1 MTETSP
7 VIATNR
13 LGRIRPGTVGPP
25 LPGVEVKIA
34 EDGEI
39 LVRGPSVMLGYY
51 EDEEATA
58 ETIQDG
64 WLHTGDLGMME
75 DGYLRIT
82 GRKKEIIVTAGGK
95 NVSPARVENLMI
107 EDDLIAQVMV
117 YGDRRKFLSAL
128 VVPDYD
134 RLTEDPASFGLG
146 GVSAEGLAP
155 EKLALDERLNDLI
168 MKQIDERSRDLAS
181 FERIKKIV
189 VLSDPFTEESGE
201 LTPTMKIKRRVVVER
216 YGKRLDALYD

>member
-1 MTETSP
+1 
-7 VIATNR
+7 
-13 LGRIRPGTVGPP
+13 
-25 LPGVEVKIA
+25 
-34 EDGEI
+34 
-39 LVRGPSVMLGYY
+39 MLGYY